1 MSSAPQSRATLCP
14 RRPSKVRS
22 DRGLALSDGSFLD
35 QWGRGPPCSQ
45 GSVHAGVTVLGR
57 LKLGGQSKG
66 FTSVAYGLRCGPSPI
81 EGDLD

>member
-1 MSSAPQSRATLCP
+1 MKNLLLSAVCTAFAVTPSSAQAWRSY
-14 RRPSKVRS
+14 VR
-22 DRGLALSDGSFLD
+22 
-35 QWGRGPPCSQ
+35 SQ